1 MSQRE
6 RLERA
11 SGLSFETFWDLL
23 LRDRAEFVSKLA
35 QKRQNN
41 QILTMMNPRG
51 QGDHEYKL
59 MQFVLDE
66 YNRIYRETGSFPT
79 GSAPPPPPPPPAV
92 NVYAGQFWMPPT
104 VPLNVGSAQPAL
116 TRTPA
121 NPMVVQWVQG
131 NRIIMR
137 PEDREVRPGERM
149 SRIRI
154 LR

>member
-1 MSQRE
+1 MSRRE
-6 RLERA
+6 LLERA

-23 LRDRAEFVSKLA
+23 QRNREEFVSKLTEERE
-35 QKRQNN
+35 K
-41 QILTMMNPRG
+41 TRG
-51 QGDHEYKL
+51 LPMGSGGHEYNL

-66 YNRIYRETGSFPT
+66 YNRIYREKGSFPT
-79 GSAPPPPPPPPAV
+79 GPAPLPPPPPPAV
-92 NVYAGQFWMPPT
+92 NVHAGQFWMPPT
-104 VPLNVGSAQPAL
+104 APLNPGSAQPEL

>member
-1 MSQRE
+1 MSRRE
-6 RLERA
+6 LLERA

-23 LRDRAEFVSKLA
+23 QRNREEFVSKLTE
-35 QKRQNN
+35 KRQNH
-41 QILTMMNPRG
+41 QRILSMNPSG
-51 QGDHEYKL
+51 QGDHEYNL

-66 YNRIYRETGSFPT
+66 YNRIYRETGAAA
-79 GSAPPPPPPPPAV
+79 GAPPPPPPPAPAV

-104 VPLNVGSAQPAL
+104 APLNAGSAQPEL

-121 NPMVVQWVQG
+121 NPMTVQWIQG

-137 PEDREVRPGERM
+137 PEDREVRPGEPM